1 MKHRRINAWFVACL
15 SVSVLFACNSTDRYI
30 GTYQAIDTIG
40 ETRKEN
46 VIELMENGEGSW
58 SCRDGGE
65 VLFTWYVKGN
75 ELRINT
81 KEGGIIVGKL
91 ENKSFTV
98 ALPGQKTLSFFQIPP
113 QE

>member
-1 MKHRRINAWFVACL
+1 MKHRRINTWFVACL
-15 SVSVLFACNSTDRYI
+15 LVPVLFACNSTDSYI

-40 ETRKEN
+40 DTRKEN
-46 VIELMENGEGSW
+46 IIELMENGEGSW
-58 SCRDGGE
+58 CCGDGE

-81 KEGGIIVGKL
+81 KEGGIMVGKL

-98 ALPGQKTLSFFQIPP
+98 TLPGQKTLSFIQIPP
-113 QE
+113 EE